1 MSIHT
6 SDSTPVAK
14 SVDGEVK
21 KKAVQGKS
29 IFSFLTMAP
38 KPVSE
43 SSNSGRSSAQS
54 SALKSVRVLNNVI
67 IDEETRSSPSC
78 NSPKNKISD
87 HLRFKWCEKSAKLL
101 LD

>member
-1 MSIHT
+1 MKNVKDTNEKLPKVTEEDKQSIHT

-14 SVDGEVK
+14 SADGEVK

-43 SSNSGRSSAQS
+43 SSNSGRSSVQS

-78 NSPKNKISD
+78 NSP
-87 HLRFKWCEKSAKLL
+87 
-101 LD
+101 